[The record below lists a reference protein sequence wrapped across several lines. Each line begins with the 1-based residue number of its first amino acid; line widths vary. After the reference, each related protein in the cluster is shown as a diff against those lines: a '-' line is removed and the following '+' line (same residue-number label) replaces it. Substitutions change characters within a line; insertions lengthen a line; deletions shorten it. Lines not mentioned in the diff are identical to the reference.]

1 MPTYEYL
8 CEACGHT
15 FEANQRITDEP
26 LKNCPECDGSVK
38 RLISNGN
45 FILKGSG
52 WYLTDYAKSS
62 VPAKSETKD
71 TCGNLPA
78 CGGCP
83 SAK

>member
-15 FEANQRITDEP
+15 FEVNQKITEEA
-26 LKNCPECDGSVK
+26 LKNCPKCEGVVK
-38 RLISNGN
+38 RLISGGN

-62 VPAKSETKD
+62 VPAKTETPAS
-71 TCGNLPA
+71 CGNLPA
-78 CGGCP
+78 CSSCP
-83 SAK
+83 SSK